1 MGTASSRQFRHA
13 LQKGDEEAA
22 LALYLSREDLRP
34 LNPSKLVGI
43 VRRTSPMHYAAK
55 RGFARLFREFMLR
68 GGDPNAENYARQSV
82 VHEICTAPNGSEASV
97 GKNRADVL
105 EFLITFCAAPT
116 QPSPSPQPGERS
128 RVEELAELAIS
139 VEEAEGVPEEPRS
152 KPQPLLLSKQDSA
165 LNTPLHLAAT
175 SGLSRCVELL
185 LAYGAATNTENIAK
199 QTPLDCAEASGHA
212 DIVALLEPKVVFSPS
227 QSSRLLKLKQ
237 PFLQQESYLGV
248 TEQELQETKDHLT
261 LQMYALLGVPMT
273 TATALL
279 QAHGWSKELLVQA
292 WFQDSQA
299 ACDRAKVRLPFT
311 HQTSLLDGVARQ
323 LSVEEREC
331 EICTETIAE
340 LTTVPCSHSFCKE
353 CWRAYLELKI
363 SEGRVAQ
370 LLCPGADCNQRVPAD
385 IVSSLVPKEVDAK
398 YLKFGIDTFVEV
410 SAGLKWCPHPGC
422 SRAVQ
427 LPDSAPT
434 VIEEETDGATGVA
447 PTDEEQVGVAEE
459 AIPRAAKEAI
469 PRAVDCGLGHFFCW
483 ACGAEPHDPC
493 SCELWRQWKEEVTE
507 KEGEATNTSKQATS
521 DAWVAKHS
529 KPCPNCLVPIQR
541 SDGCNHMTCSKCSH
555 DFCWVCLGKWSIHGS
570 STGGYFDC
578 YRYQSARNVE
588 KRLNLTRDAA
598 AERAKRTKSKMVSVI
613 RSRYLNHLESL
624 RFEEPLLER
633 VKEKAEAL
641 IKAARE
647 SSANIKEDSIDTG
660 FVRDGVRE
668 LLKARRV
675 LCGSYALSYFIPN
688 RKSQEHL
695 IKLLAP
701 LEKSTEVLAEMITR
715 DRLRTPRDKIVL
727 ATVESREIRR
737 RYLPKARKLSPTV
750 TLESTPLELE
760 DESEDPISAGSDE
773 DSDYPS
779 DTSDEN
785 DEEED
790 YNSDNSFGF
799 QRERRIG
806 GVRDILRIIS
816 TTESLGLDLD
826 LDLDSD

>member
-55 RGFARLFREFMLR
+55 RGFARLFREFVLR

-97 GKNRADVL
+97 GKNRADML

-116 QPSPSPQPGERS
+116 QPSPSPQPDERS
-128 RVEELAELAIS
+128 RVEELAELAIA
-139 VEEAEGVPEEPRS
+139 VEEAGGVPEEPRS

-248 TEQELQETKDHLT
+248 TEQELQETQDALI
-261 LQMYALLGVPMT
+261 LQMSSLLGVPMAT
-273 TATALL
+273 STALL
-279 QAHGWSKELLVQA
+279 QAHGWSKELLVRA
-292 WFQDSQA
+292 WFQDSKA
-299 ACDRAKVRLPFT
+299 ACDRAKVRLPLA
-311 HQTSLLDGVARQ
+311 HQTSLLDRVARQ

-434 VIEEETDGATGVA
+434 VIEEETDGATGVT
-447 PTDEEQVGVAEE
+447 PTEEGQIVV
-459 AIPRAAKEAI
+459 AKEVI

-483 ACGAEPHDPC
+483 ACGEEPHDPC

-507 KEGEATNTSKQATS
+507 EARKTVKQATS

-529 KPCPNCLVPIQR
+529 KPCPNCQVPIQR
-541 SDGCNHMTCSKCSH
+541 SDGCNHMACSKCYYE
-555 DFCWVCLGKWSIHGS
+555 FCWVCLGKWASC
-570 STGGYFDC
+570 GYFMC
-578 YRYQSARNVE
+578 YQLQVAQNAE
-588 KRLNLTRDAA
+588 KRLNRTKEVT
-598 AERAKRTKSKMVSVI
+598 AERVKRTKSKLFNVI
-613 RSRYLNHLESL
+613 HSRYLSHLESL

-641 IKAARE
+641 VKAARE

-675 LCGSYALSYFIPN
+675 LCGSYAFSYFIPN

-701 LEKSTEVLAEMITR
+701 LEKSTGTLAEMITR
-715 DRLRTPRDKIVL
+715 DRLCTPRDKIVL

-737 RYLPKARKLSPTV
+737 QYLPKARKLSPTV

-760 DESEDPISAGSDE
+760 DESEESTPLELEDRGHRLVHRERRDYRYL
-773 DSDYPS
+773 DSDSEDYVSPINTDS
-779 DTSDEN
+779 E
-785 DEEED
+785 DEEEEEG
-790 YNSDNSFGF
+790 YNLG
-799 QRERRIG
+799 RT
-806 GVRDILRIIS
+806 RDILRNIS
-816 TTESLGLDLD
+816 TTEVL
-826 LDLDSD
+826 